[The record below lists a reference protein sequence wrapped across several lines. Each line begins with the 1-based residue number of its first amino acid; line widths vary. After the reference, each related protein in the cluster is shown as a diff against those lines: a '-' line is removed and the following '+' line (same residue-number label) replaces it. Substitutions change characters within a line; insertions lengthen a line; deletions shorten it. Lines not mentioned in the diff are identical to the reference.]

1 MKEQSLGTQ
10 GVKKRG
16 VSDKALRFAR
26 TAGLALLGVLLS
38 QATVFENLAPFGVA
52 FAAAVPFPSGLVVAM
67 GTALGYLLPGAGF
80 TAMRYVAALFAVT
93 SIRWA
98 LAGAG
103 KVSRHP
109 AFAPVVAFLATLL
122 TGSIP
127 LVVQGITLN
136 AAVTG
141 VAEALLAGGAAYFFH
156 ISVGLLYSPRS
167 ASSLSRQELCSLV
180 ISIGAA
186 LVGLTGIDYMG
197 VSPGRIVAVA
207 LVLCAARYGHEAAG
221 AIAGVAAGLIMGLSG
236 AGMQHLGTAYAFGG
250 LMGGVFAPMGKLAT
264 ALSFLLANGIVA
276 VAVGGSPG
284 VYAGIYE
291 ALVGALVFVLI
302 PKSLG
307 ADLSKALNPKSDVPS
322 AEGLRRA
329 IVMRLGFASRALGEI
344 SQAVG
349 VVTDKLRKISAPNIS
364 SVYQHASDDVCKDC
378 GLRMFC
384 WGPAYNDTQSA
395 LNDMTDALREKG
407 TITLDDAPSQFKRRC
422 CRPEDMVKE
431 INHSYQNFSIRE
443 GAERRA
449 AEIRAVMAD
458 QFEGMSRML
467 SELTEEFE
475 EAECYD
481 TEAASRVREAL
492 EQNGLLPLEVS
503 CVVDRYRRMEVT
515 ASVAGHTGIRVNK
528 AELTDDVSHACD
540 RDFSHPTVD
549 WAGDEARLIF
559 KERAALSIRVGE
571 AQHASGDAPLCGD
584 SYETFSDGRGH
595 EVLVISDGMGRGG
608 RAAVEGAM
616 ASGLLERLV
625 CAGFGYDNAL
635 NIVNSA
641 LLVKSADEALATLDV
656 ASLDLYTGK
665 LIVRKAGAPITL
677 LRRNGRVLKCD
688 TVSLP
693 VGILRDVRFEQSE
706 YKVAPGDVV
715 LMMSDGVD
723 TDEIGWIED
732 ELLGFDGEDAQEFA
746 DHLLQLALERA
757 GDHEDDMTILVGAV
771 RKGA

>member
-1 MKEQSLGTQ
+1 MKEQSLGKQ
-10 GVKKRG
+10 AVKRRG
-16 VSDKALRFAR
+16 MSDKTLRVVK
-26 TAGLALLGVLLS
+26 TTGLALLGVLLS
-38 QATVFENLAPFGVA
+38 QAAVFENLAPFGVA
-52 FAAAVPFPSGLVVAM
+52 FAAAVPFPSGLAVSLGV
-67 GTALGYLLPGAGF
+67 GLGYLLPGAGF
-80 TAMRYVAALFAVT
+80 TAMRYLAAVFAVT
-93 SIRWA
+93 SVRWA

-103 KVSRHP
+103 RVSRHP
-109 AFAPVVAFLATLL
+109 AFAPIVAFLSTLL

-127 LVVQGITLN
+127 FLLEGLTLR

-141 VAEALLAGGAAYFFH
+141 VAEALLAGGCAYFFR
-156 ISVGLLYSPRS
+156 ISVGMLDFHRPK
-167 ASSLSRQELCSLV
+167 SSLSRQELCSLV

-186 LVGLTGIDYMG
+186 LVALTGIDFQG
-197 VSPGRIVAVA
+197 VSPGRMIAVA

-221 AIAGVAAGLIMGLSG
+221 AIAGVAAGLIMSLSS
-236 AGMQHLGTAYAFGG
+236 ADMQHLGTAYAFGG
-250 LMGGVFAPMGKLAT
+250 LMGGVFAPMGRLAT

-276 VAVGGSPG
+276 VAVGGSAA

-291 ALVGALVFVLI
+291 AMLGALIFVLM

-307 ADLSKALNPKSDVPS
+307 ISLSKLLNPKSDVPS

-329 IVMRLGFASRALGEI
+329 VVMRLGFASKALGEI

-349 VVTDKLRKISAPNIS
+349 VVTDKLRKINAPDISA
-364 SVYQHASDDVCKDC
+364 VYQRTSEDICKDC

-384 WGPAYNDTQSA
+384 WGPMYNDTQSA
-395 LNDMTDALREKG
+395 LNDMTDVLREKG
-407 TITLDDAPSQFKRRC
+407 TLTLEDAPSQFKRRC
-422 CRPEDMVKE
+422 CRPEDIVKG
-431 INHSYQNFSIRE
+431 IYHSYQNFSIRE

-475 EAECYD
+475 EAECFD
-481 TEAASRVREAL
+481 TEAASRVRETL
-492 EQNGLLPLEVS
+492 EQNGLIPIEVG

-515 ASVAGHTGIRVNK
+515 ASVAGHAGIRVNK
-528 AELTDDVSHACD
+528 AQLTEEVSRACD

-549 WAGDEARLIF
+549 WAGDEARLVF
-559 KERAALSIRVGE
+559 KERMALSMRIGE
-571 AQHASGDAPLCGD
+571 AQHASGNAPLCGD

-641 LLVKSADEALATLDV
+641 LLVKSGDEALATLDV

-665 LIVRKAGAPITL
+665 LVVRKAGAPITL

-723 TDEIGWIED
+723 TDEVGWIED
-732 ELLGFDGEDAQEFA
+732 ALIGFDGEDAQEFA
-746 DHLLQLALERA
+746 DHLLELALERA
-757 GDHEDDMTILVGAV
+757 GDHEDDITVLVGAV